1 MSCLIMTP
9 KIRELAKKFPKENE
23 DAILNLVGMW
33 QEKNNKSPEDIP
45 LGSELN
51 AFIQELRKPKEQKG
65 INKTEDRTE
74 TTETQENKAAE
85 IGTTISVRTIQEV
98 NLLFDPQ
105 VRRDRVTLISRLFS
119 NEIDILL
126 EEEKKKLS
134 AMIESAKTQQEKDE
148 LNEQLENLNRISI
161 IKKVKPKGIFDR
173 VYSMFS
179 RYVNLTEED
188 RIQQELDKINSKKGA
203 EKYTDEQKKEAAKKK
218 ATYKLREYK
227 KLVDDP
233 SVFAALTEEAGTLL
247 VFTEGIKIDPNYS
260 DVSDVNFK
268 EVDPEGKSD
277 NDPNDADWEQE
288 TAYKDGWMTNFR
300 EVSSHESLSQ
310 EVRKAIMKV
319 PKLGYNGKVER
330 DDLGFPRYLDANY
343 VHAALIDGLR
353 FMINSDDMIPLLQD
367 MAKNKT
373 WVKQIINLLQ
383 KDEKLFSQFYQDFK
397 KDFINYWIQKMK
409 PLPDGTFKIETVS
422 INKPEGIYYLLDAWR
437 DNYESGTPLDDDSV
451 YNEGGS
457 INIENAKKGLKIVEN
472 LNNEFNKVKTTEE
485 RLKLLER
492 DDIWNSLIKTLHMIG
507 INPNPSILE
516 KALNNIHTVPGIQF
530 TDPIM
535 LLIPQLNIIY
545 RGIIKGEI
553 KDELDSEGNIVRKG
567 DLINTF
573 GSAYNSIALMLAE
586 VTDDAI
592 ESSVRENGKSY
603 YSHVTPSYL
612 GKLIKNLKNVR
623 NNKERFLKFLEDE
636 FKKSDWFYDK
646 DTNTWLNTWL
656 RLLEES
662 DEFREGLNHKVVL
675 NSNKKEYSEWDEL
688 DYTIALLAEYWAEPE
703 SSKSSVNYAWYH
715 VPILSDAPSAEFIR
729 FRKYTTG
736 DILDSEGNIRTY
748 DDVILDEMVNTV
760 LQEYNRIMK
769 IRERSRKYQNGD
781 TSIEPIANYDITY
794 KDGKINNIGGA
805 EFKFFPTLNTIKY
818 DNGETFIERIGR
830 IKKEG
835 TGEDL
840 REMIRGT
847 LYAMMENEFE
857 KTFKEWVNIGLLDEL
872 PNGKYKHLSW
882 KIQSGQSKQ
891 NAFTIK
897 AMNKAKVLLG
907 NLFNTEMEL
916 LLKDLENNRYINDV
930 EASELLEQI
939 KVLLFDKA
947 NRKEI
952 DMKDAE
958 SVSKSLFI
966 RNNAKDALREYFW
979 NSKLATSQI
988 IELTT
993 TDLAFYKNIEDFQK
1007 RFKEIHSPSLRLN
1020 TKATYKGELVGREFE
1035 KTIYIRDN
1043 IVESASLEDIKKV
1056 LDNNRELS
1064 EIDKDYILSQFK
1076 KVNVADAQAYRS
1088 LSSYRAVLV
1097 MSGQWTDEME
1107 QAYKNLKEGTW
1118 NIKDFSIIWQT
1129 KKPFVY
1135 TQVFKDSGIEGST
1148 PIKVPVQHKNSEFLL
1163 LAMYDAM
1170 SNSLGKSHKL
1180 RAINKFMEKYNIDV
1194 VQFESTTK
1202 VGGQGIID
1210 LNGLDIE
1217 EEIIKKLEKDT
1228 GLGSNN
1234 ENPNVV
1240 HTIPYEDYGIQTP
1253 TPEHGIDATQLIG
1266 TQIRKLI
1273 TADISDDAIIEVDGR
1288 KKTKKE
1294 WLDLYNEITTEN
1306 ILQSFLE
1313 VKKLFKDKKEIE
1325 KALLDEVRS
1334 NPRYGVEMRRACT
1347 LDEDGNFN
1355 IPLFDPIQSQMV
1367 QTLLNS
1373 IIRNRI
1379 TKQKIRGG
1387 ALIQVSDYGMTD
1399 ELQIVWEGE
1408 GENKRIEY
1416 LECYMPAYSRKFYEP
1431 LMDPKTHQLD
1441 VNKLPEGLRRLIGYR
1456 VPTEDKYSMVPL
1468 RIKGFLPQQ
1477 NGSAIMLP
1485 AEITT
1490 LSGSDFDKLNVEVKL
1505 C

>member
-9 KIRELAKKFPKENE
+9 KIRELAKKFPKEKE
-23 DAILNLVGMW
+23 ESILNLVGMW

-51 AFIQELRKPKEQKG
+51 AFIQELRKPKGQKG
-65 INKTEDRTE
+65 INETEDRAVEEE
-74 TTETQENKAAE
+74 TKENQAAE
-85 IGTTISVRTIQEV
+85 IGATISVGTIQKV

-105 VRRDRVTLISRLFS
+105 VRRDRVTLIARLFS

-148 LNEQLENLNRISI
+148 LSEQLEGLNRMSI
-161 IKKVKPKGIFDR
+161 IKKVRPKGIFDR

-179 RYVNLTEED
+179 RYVNLIEED

-203 EKYTDEQKKEAAKKK
+203 EKYTDEQKREAAKKK
-218 ATYKLREYK
+218 AAYKLREYT
-227 KLVDDP
+227 KLVEDP

-260 DVSDVNFK
+260 DVSDINFK
-268 EVDPEGKSD
+268 EVDPEGQSD

-367 MAKNKT
+367 MARNKT

-383 KDEKLFSQFYQDFK
+383 KDEKLFSQFYQDFR
-397 KDFINYWIQKMK
+397 KDFINYWIQKIK
-409 PLPDGTFKIETVS
+409 PLTDGTFKIETVS
-422 INKPEGIYYLLDAWR
+422 VNKPEGIYYLLDAWR
-437 DNYESGTPLDDDSV
+437 DNYESGSTLDDDSV
-451 YNEGGS
+451 YSEGGA
-457 INIENAKKGLKIVEN
+457 INIENAKKGLKIVED
-472 LNNEFNKVKTTEE
+472 LNNEFNKLKTTEE
-485 RLKLLER
+485 RLKLLEK
-492 DDIWNSLIKTLHMIG
+492 DDIWNSLIKALHMIG
-507 INPNPSILE
+507 INPNPSVLE
-516 KALNNIHTVPGIQF
+516 KALNNIHTAPGVQF

-545 RGIIKGEI
+545 KGIIKGEI
-553 KDELDSEGNIVRKG
+553 KDELDSEGNIVKKG

-586 VTDDAI
+586 VTEDAI
-592 ESSVRENGKSY
+592 ESSIRENGKSY

-623 NNKERFLKFLEDE
+623 NDKERFLKFLEEE
-636 FKKSDWFYDK
+636 FKKSDWFYNK

-662 DEFREGLNHKVVL
+662 EEFRKGLDHKVVL
-675 NSNKKEYSEWDEL
+675 NSDKKAYTEWDEL

-703 SSKSSVNYAWYH
+703 SSKSSVKYAWYH

-736 DILDSEGNIRTY
+736 DVLDDEGNTRTY
-748 DDVILDEMVNTV
+748 DDVILDEMVNIV

-769 IRERSRKYQNGD
+769 VRERSRKYQNGD

-805 EFKFFPTLNTIKY
+805 EFKFFPTLNSVKY

-830 IKKEG
+830 IKRGG

-840 REMIRGT
+840 KEMIRGT

-857 KTFKEWVNIGLLDEL
+857 ETFKDWVDIGLLDEL

-897 AMNKAKVLLG
+897 AMNRAKALLG

-916 LLKDLENNRYINDV
+916 LLKDLENNKYINDTN
-930 EASELLEQI
+930 ASELLEQI
-939 KVLLFDKA
+939 KVLLFEKA
-947 NRKEI
+947 DRKEI
-952 DMKDAE
+952 DVKDAE
-958 SVSKSLFI
+958 SISKSLFI
-966 RNNAKDALREYFW
+966 KNNAKDALREYFW
-979 NSKLATSQI
+979 NSKLATAQI

-993 TDLAFYKNIEDFQK
+993 TDLAFYKNLEDFQK
-1007 RFKEIHSPSLRLN
+1007 RFKEIHSPALRLN
-1020 TKATYKGELVGREFE
+1020 TKATYKGELVGRELE
-1035 KTIYIRDN
+1035 RTIYIRDS
-1043 IVESASLEDIKKV
+1043 IIESISLEDIKEV
-1056 LDNNRELS
+1056 LDNNKELS
-1064 EIDKDYILSQFK
+1064 NIDKSYILSKFK
-1076 KVNVADAQAYRS
+1076 EVNVADAQAYRS

-1118 NIKDFSIIWQT
+1118 NIKDFSVIWQT

-1135 TQVFKDSGIEGST
+1135 TQVFKDSGVEGST

-1170 SNSLGKSHKL
+1170 SKSLGKSTKL
-1180 RAINKFMEKYNIDV
+1180 RAINKFMEDNNIDV

-1210 LNGLDIE
+1210 LNGLE
-1217 EEIIKKLEKDT
+1217 TEAEILKKLKEST
-1228 GLGSNN
+1228 GLDSNN

-1273 TADISDDAIIEVDGR
+1273 TADISDDAIIEIGNQ

-1294 WLDLYNEITTEN
+1294 WLKLYNEITTEN
-1306 ILQSFLE
+1306 ILQSFLD
-1313 VKKLFKDKKEIE
+1313 VQKLFKDKKEIE

-1387 ALIQVSDYGMTD
+1387 ALIQVSDFGMTD

-1408 GENKRIEY
+1408 GENKRIKY

-1456 VPTEDKYSMVPL
+1456 V
-1468 RIKGFLPQQ
+1468 
-1477 NGSAIMLP
+1477 
-1485 AEITT
+1485 
-1490 LSGSDFDKLNVEVKL
+1490 
-1505 C
+1505 